1 LRMAKQVST
10 FKMPSEYERAAMEAR
25 RRQRM
30 AEMLAQ
36 QAYVPQDVG
45 TAPIPSAAPLVQ
57 GLQAFLTARQQRK
70 AEEALEKAQT
80 AENAEISDL
89 LKRLGPQERT
99 GAEAA
104 IADLRD
110 TSRMGTLSPTGEYTP
125 SQITPSTQ
133 PIGMPSVEAAPT
145 GQARRDLLMSTM
157 ASGAPR
163 ASKLAELML
172 AQKEEKPE
180 LPYSKV
186 NLAELS
192 PESRKAFVSSVEA
205 GKPDF
210 SLVEPIGITP
220 QQQRQYEL
228 DLLRFG
234 VDVAQANLARSKAA
248 DEGIDVS
255 SMSIPGVPRP
265 TSAMP
270 APQPSAAPQM
280 PSLSPAQMRVEGME
294 GFRPQT
300 PRPTGPRP
308 PAVATAAPVAAT
320 TPATSTGSVRVP
332 LIKNPDVPPFEKRKL
347 ILEEPQ
353 AKARASSTQSE
364 IQSLRDM
371 AEDLLNHPG
380 LAEITG
386 RLGQYEITDLS
397 PEAREARG
405 IYNALKDKTALL
417 KTSMVREASKTG
429 GAFGNM
435 TVEEWPRLESAF
447 GNISNA
453 QDAVGLQESLQNY
466 ISNVTGM
473 GDMNRSIYEDTYGP
487 LQWSPREYKPKSA
500 KYKKPE
506 QNAGTGNRRGS
517 WGRATVVT
525 Q

>member
-1 LRMAKQVST
+1 MSNGVRYTST
-10 FKMPSEYERAAMEAR
+10 FAMPTEYERAAMEAR

-36 QAYVPQDVG
+36 QAYDPSTVQG
-45 TAPIPSAAPLVQ
+45 APIPSAAPLVQ
-57 GLQAFLTARQQRK
+57 GLQAFLTARQLRK

-80 AENAEISDL
+80 AETAEISDL
-89 LKRLGPQERT
+89 LRKLGPQERT

-180 LPYSKV
+180 LPYSKI

-210 SLVEPIGITP
+210 SLVEPMGMTP
-220 QQQRQYEL
+220 QQKLQYEL
-228 DLLRFG
+228 DLAKFG
-234 VDVAQANLARSKAA
+234 VDVAQANLARAKAA

-255 SMSIPGVPRP
+255 SMRIPGVPRP

-270 APQPSAAPQM
+270 TSQPSAAPQM
-280 PSLSPAQMRVEGME
+280 PSLSPAEMRVEGME
-294 GFRPQT
+294 GFRPQM

-308 PAVATAAPVAAT
+308 PAAVTAAVATA
-320 TPATSTGSVRVP
+320 PATSTGRVRVP
-332 LIKNPDVPPFEKRKL
+332 LIKNPEISASKKRDL
-347 ILEEPQ
+347 LVEEPQ
-353 AKARASSTQSE
+353 ARARASSTQSE
-364 IQSLRDM
+364 IQSLVDM
-371 AEDLLNHPG
+371 ANDLMNHPG

-386 RLGQYEITDLS
+386 KLGQYEITDMS

-417 KTSMVREASKTG
+417 KTAMVREANKTG

-435 TVEEWPRLESAF
+435 TEQEWPRLESAF

-473 GDMNRSIYEDTYGP
+473 GDMNKGIYEDTYGP

-506 QNAGTGNRRGS
+506 QNAGTGNRRGT
-517 WGRATVVT
+517 WGRASVVT